1 VNVPGVSEAVLES
14 EPVETGLEAVFL
26 DQYGRL
32 ARLIS
37 SITRDPGRAEELAV
51 EVFLKW
57 SASGPSRTSEA
68 TGWLHRTA
76 VRMAL
81 DELRRRTR
89 RERLDRW
96 FQMIRHPLT
105 PEEIQLANDRQSR
118 VADVLSKMKRREAE
132 ILLLRADGMSYEALA
147 KALSLS
153 PTSIGTVLS
162 RAQDAFRKEYI
173 RRYGKTE

>member
-1 VNVPGVSEAVLES
+1 
-14 EPVETGLEAVFL
+14 
-26 DQYGRL
+26 
-32 ARLIS
+32 
-37 SITRDPGRAEELAV
+37 
-51 EVFLKW
+51 
-57 SASGPSRTSEA
+57 
-68 TGWLHRTA
+68 
-76 VRMAL
+76 MAL